1 MSKAASSKRKR
12 APRGGL
18 EFKDVCELGLLFP
31 GIAVGTAYGTPA
43 LRVKGKFL
51 CRLKEDG
58 ETLAIRCDIEERDAR
73 IAAEPKTYFI
83 TEHYR
88 DYPAVL
94 VRLAQMSA
102 PAMRELIEQEWRR
115 SAPKKLVTAYDRR
128 P

>member
-1 MSKAASSKRKR
+1 MSKR
-12 APRGGL
+12 PRRGL
-18 EFKDVCELGLLFP
+18 DFDAVCELARAFP
-31 GIAVGTAYGTPA
+31 GVELGSAYGTPA

-94 VRLAQMSA
+94 VRLGQISA
-102 PAMRELIEQEWRR
+102 PALRELIEQEWRR
-115 SAPKKLVTAYDRR
+115 SAPKKLVAEFDRR
-128 P
+128 EAR